1 MPCFYVDILCTQ
13 KRGIRENLPNVFSD
27 PKNPA
32 QSKEEAFNL
41 IAQADS
47 DGDGFLDWSEVK
59 AFASEAYSSKWVSPE
74 IAFHGDL

>member
-1 MPCFYVDILCTQ
+1 MTTYPTFL
-13 KRGIRENLPNVFSD
+13 SD